1 MARTNY
7 IPNTVQER
15 QEMLARIGMKT
26 KEDLFAHIPA
36 GVKLKKPLDL
46 PAGMSEL
53 EVIRHVT
60 SLSDKNAT
68 VDKYNSF
75 LGAGTYEHFI
85 PSLVNHLLLRSEFF
99 TAYTP
104 YQPEISQ
111 GTLQA
116 IYEFQSLIC
125 ELTGMDVANASM
137 YDGATALAEAVALA
151 SGQTRKNKVVVA
163 TTIHPEYRETLRTY
177 AYAQGIEIVEVK
189 YNDNDGTVDLADL
202 EAAVCDK
209 TAAVLIQQPN
219 FFGCLEDAKAVG
231 EIAHRHKA
239 IFVVAADLVS
249 LAILKAPAD
258 YGADI
263 VVGDAQVFGNPPSFG
278 GPHVGYFACT
288 EKLIRRIPGR
298 VVGKTVDKNGKVG
311 FVLTLQAREQHI
323 RREKATSNICSNQAL
338 AALAAN
344 ITMVSLGRE
353 GIKEMAKQCVAKAAY
368 TMDQLKKIGLKQTF
382 NRPFFK
388 EFVVSGDKD
397 VNEINQGLLAK
408 NIIGGLPLARFYPE
422 LINASLICV
431 TEVKTKEK
439 IDDFVAAWEG
449 LK

>member
-1 MARTNY
+1 MARISY
-7 IPNTVQER
+7 VPNTDKDR
-15 QEMLARIGMKT
+15 QEMLAKIGFKSMD
-26 KEDLFAHIPA
+26 ELFAHIPA
-36 GVKLKKPLDL
+36 NVKLNRPLDI
-46 PAGMSEL
+46 PDGMSEL
-53 EVIRHVT
+53 EVVRLLT
-60 SLSDKNAT
+60 ELSSKNKT
-68 VDKYNSF
+68 VEEYNSF

-85 PSLVNHLLLRSEFF
+85 PSLVNHMLLRSEFY

-125 ELTGMDVANASM
+125 ELTGMEVANASM
-137 YDGATALAEAVALA
+137 YDGATALAEAAALA
-151 SGQTRKNKVVVA
+151 SGQTRRDKIVVA
-163 TTIHPEYRETLRTY
+163 STIHPEYLETLKTY
-177 AYAQGIEIVEVK
+177 GYAQGLEIVEVN
-189 YNDNDGTVDLADL
+189 YADGVVDLTEL

-219 FFGCLEDAKAVG
+219 FFGCIEEAKAIG
-231 EIAHRHKA
+231 EIAHKHKA
-239 IFVVAADLVS
+239 IFVVAADLIS
-249 LAILKAPAD
+249 LAILKAPAE

-278 GPHVGYFACT
+278 GPHVGYFACV

-298 VVGKTVDKNGKVG
+298 VVGKTVDKNGKEG

-344 ITMVSLGRE
+344 ITMVSLGKE
-353 GIKEMAKQCVAKAAY
+353 GIKEMARQCVAKATY
-368 TMDQLKKIGLKQTF
+368 TLDKLEQIGLTRKF
-382 NRPFFK
+382 SKPFFK
-388 EFVVSGDKD
+388 EFVVTGDK
-397 VNEINQGLLAK
+397 NIKEINKGLLSQK
-408 NIIGGLPLARFYPE
+408 IIGGLDLSRFYPQ
-422 LINASLICV
+422 LQNSALVCV

-439 IDDFVAAWEG
+439 IDQFVAAWEG